1 MFPDSLALRPR
12 KFPILKN
19 QGLDILPLDFI
30 GGSGDDEGSA
40 IAVDPFGNAI
50 ITGFTTSPNFPTT
63 PGALRTVIFGGEPGC
78 LRCKAEC

>member
-1 MFPDSLALRPR
+1 MFAGDRDVIAA
-12 KFPILKN
+12 K
-19 QGLDILPLDFI
+19 LDPTGSFLIYSTFI